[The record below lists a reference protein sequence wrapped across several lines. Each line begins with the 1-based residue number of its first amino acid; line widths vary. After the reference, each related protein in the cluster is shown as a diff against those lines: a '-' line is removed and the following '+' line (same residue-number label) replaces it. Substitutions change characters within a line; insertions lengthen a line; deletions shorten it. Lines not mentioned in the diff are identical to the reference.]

1 VGDRTS
7 LIAGSV
13 NSCTFFSFHPARHK
27 AGPQWPHFSCV
38 GWTTLAANPS
48 ASPTVSFAS
57 SIASVETDFFKR
69 FRYLAGARTMTASS
83 SLKPEDQ
90 FASIWAL
97 GGLSW
102 RELARRVWGG
112 INRNDLINRG
122 YELAYN
128 FLLAVFPMLVF
139 LVALL
144 QALASEG
151 GRLRNDLFLYVQLA
165 LPPAAYEVLVK
176 TLDEVTQNAVGGK
189 LTFGLLFALLSGSG
203 GMTQLMSTLD
213 AAYEVRENRS
223 WLRIHLISL
232 ALTIA
237 MSMFIVAALFLV
249 LSGGYLVES
258 LAQVVGL
265 TTFAFIAAKIL
276 QWTLALG
283 FVILAFATIYYFAPD
298 VEEQHWYWIT
308 PGSVVGVLLWAAA
321 SAGLRGYLHFFNTY
335 SKTYGSLG
343 AVIILMLWFYVTGMA
358 FLVGGQINA
367 TIEHAAA
374 EHGHIEAKAPGQK
387 AA

>member
-1 VGDRTS
+1 
-7 LIAGSV
+7 
-13 NSCTFFSFHPARHK
+13 
-27 AGPQWPHFSCV
+27 
-38 GWTTLAANPS
+38 
-48 ASPTVSFAS
+48 
-57 SIASVETDFFKR
+57 
-69 FRYLAGARTMTASS
+69 MTASS
-83 SLKPEDQ
+83 LKTEDQ

-203 GMTQLMSTLD
+203 GMTQLMSTLN
-213 AAYEVRENRS
+213 AAYEVRESRS

-237 MSMFIVAALFLV
+237 MSIFIVAALFLV

-258 LAQVVGL
+258 LALAVGL
-265 TTFAFIAAKIL
+265 TTIAFIAVKIL
-276 QWTLALG
+276 QWALALA
-283 FVILAFATIYYFAPD
+283 FVIFAFATIYYFAPD

-321 SAGLRGYLHFFNTY
+321 AAGLRGYLHFFDTY

-367 TIEHAAA
+367 TIEHSAA